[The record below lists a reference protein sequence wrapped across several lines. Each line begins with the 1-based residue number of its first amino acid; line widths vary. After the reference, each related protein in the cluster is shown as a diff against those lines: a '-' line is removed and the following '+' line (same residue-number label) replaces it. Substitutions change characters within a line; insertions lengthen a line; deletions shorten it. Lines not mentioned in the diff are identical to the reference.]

1 MSRDNT
7 RIEDYSVDRSVWE
20 LTFIS
25 IYSLHLRMASLLRRQ
40 VVIPLLILLV
50 LTAPFSWQAYTRH
63 QTLSHHAFLLTYLLT
78 FKRKKYPILPFKLF
92 I

>member
-7 RIEDYSVDRSVWE
+7 RIEDYSVDRSMWE

-50 LTAPFSWQAYTRH
+50 LTAPFSWPLYTTFVLMINLVTGFLAH
-63 QTLSHHAFLLTYLLT
+63 TAF
-78 FKRKKYPILPFKLF
+78 R
-92 I
+92 